1 MLLPKR
7 YLLKLAALITG
18 CFFVVACENDE
29 KKIDA
34 LLKTRAAIEEAFT
47 VEAFLSQNGEVK
59 AKLTAPYMMIVH
71 GDSPYVEYPRTLHVD
86 FFSDSSVVESVLDS
100 RYAKY
105 FQNIGLVLLRD
116 SVVVINRKNRDTLRT
131 SELWWDRD
139 KKEFRTDKPVRIHQ
153 VDKTI
158 YGRGLWGVQDFS
170 SYRIDTITGTVFVP
184 PNDLPQ

>member
-1 MLLPKR
+1 MFFSVR
-7 YLLKLAALITG
+7 YCRGLAALLTG
-18 CFFVVACENDE
+18 CFFVAACENDE

-34 LLKTRAAIEEAFT
+34 LLNNRSAIEEAFT
-47 VEAFLSQNGEVK
+47 VEAFLSQSGEVK
-59 AKLTAPYMMIVH
+59 ARLTAPYMMIVH

-86 FFSDSSVVESVLDS
+86 FFSDSTVVESVLDS

-105 FQNIGLVLLRD
+105 FQNNGLVLLRD

-139 KKEFRTDKPVRIHQ
+139 KREFRTDKPVRIHQ

-158 YGRGLWGVQDFS
+158 YGQGLWGVQDFS
-170 SYRIDTITGTVFVP
+170 SYRLDTITGTVFVP
-184 PNDLPQ
+184 PDGLPQ

>member
-1 MLLPKR
+1 MFLPKR
-7 YLLKLAALITG
+7 YLQKIAALLTG

-34 LLKTRAAIEEAFT
+34 LLNDRSAIEEAFT
-47 VEAFLSQNGEVK
+47 IQAFLSQNGAVK

-71 GDSPYVEYPRTLHVD
+71 GNSPYIEYPRTLHVD
-86 FFSDSSVVESVLDS
+86 FFTDSTVIESVLDA
-100 RYAKY
+100 RYGKY
-105 FQNIGLVLLRD
+105 FQDSGVVLLRD

-131 SELWWDRD
+131 NELWWDRD
-139 KKEFRTDKPVRIHQ
+139 KREFRTDKPVRIHQ

-158 YGRGLWGVQDFS
+158 YGKGLWGVQDFS
-170 SYRIDTITGTVFVP
+170 RYRLDTITGIVLVP